1 MKKKITVVAFVTI
14 NSLFLFYYQGKNTV
28 KYNENK
34 QIYNINF
41 GWFADNDKYGIK
53 LKNISTRM
61 LKTELG
67 FNDMLFPDK
76 LSLMK
81 YIKSMNMLD
90 KIKPKVPYP

>member
-41 GWFADNDKYGIK
+41 GWFADNDKYVFAANDISNQ
-53 LKNISTRM
+53 LKINVDD
-61 LKTELG
+61 LG
-67 FNDMLFPDK
+67 SSPFIETFNEICK
-76 LSLMK
+76 
-81 YIKSMNMLD
+81 
-90 KIKPKVPYP
+90 